1 MSEVDEEVYST
12 IFSAL
17 RHGVRRRILRMLSY
31 GHMSFTAL
39 YEKLEISSSHLTY
52 HLDSLG
58 ELVSKNDSRYKL
70 SVFGRAS
77 VDMMNSI
84 ESPPAPVDLVRGT
97 NLYKLVSAFL
107 IIALLAM
114 SSLYYNLQS
123 SSGSQEE
130 VLALKDVEIEAL
142 TARVEEL
149 SILTELSEIIEG
161 EATLKIVSQQNLGYW
176 YETSLY
182 EYPMTRYQMMENSI
196 RVFYAPSDNLNLKI
210 RLSMPLFQEDFYLP
224 VTLQRGNALLNE
236 SGVVIRRFE
245 HRNMTYAV
253 WRSPVIWSENFTQ
266 GWHNL
271 DIELPGKGWYTLS
284 LTGPIEVSSQG
295 DAGALGMWGEM
306 EDWFDILSLRVN
318 GYSTLVDEGEKP
330 VFFAEE
336 TDVQCSSYGWFSL
349 SYIMGNNTS

>member
-1 MSEVDEEVYST
+1 MHIQDGDEKRD
-12 IFSAL
+12 SA
-17 RHGVRRRILRMLSY
+17 
-31 GHMSFTAL
+31 
-39 YEKLEISSSHLTY
+39 EKRVCRGR
-52 HLDSLG
+52 DR
-58 ELVSKNDSRYKL
+58 LVATMAQEKVEGARAHKL

-130 VLALKDVEIEAL
+130 GLALKDVEIEAL

-182 EYPMTRYQMMENSI
+182 EYPMTRYQILVNPMENSI

-210 RLSMPLFQEDFYLP
+210 RLSMPLFAVCLSKPWGHSP
-224 VTLQRGNALLNE
+224 VTGWT
-236 SGVVIRRFE
+236 GV
-245 HRNMTYAV
+245 
-253 WRSPVIWSENFTQ
+253 
-266 GWHNL
+266 
-271 DIELPGKGWYTLS
+271 
-284 LTGPIEVSSQG
+284 
-295 DAGALGMWGEM
+295 
-306 EDWFDILSLRVN
+306 LR
-318 GYSTLVDEGEKP
+318 
-330 VFFAEE
+330 
-336 TDVQCSSYGWFSL
+336 
-349 SYIMGNNTS
+349 

>member
-1 MSEVDEEVYST
+1 
-12 IFSAL
+12 
-17 RHGVRRRILRMLSY
+17 
-31 GHMSFTAL
+31 MSFTAL

-114 SSLYYNLQS
+114 SSLYYNLHT

-176 YETSLY
+176 YET
-182 EYPMTRYQMMENSI
+182 
-196 RVFYAPSDNLNLKI
+196 K
-210 RLSMPLFQEDFYLP
+210 
-224 VTLQRGNALLNE
+224 
-236 SGVVIRRFE
+236 
-245 HRNMTYAV
+245 
-253 WRSPVIWSENFTQ
+253 
-266 GWHNL
+266 
-271 DIELPGKGWYTLS
+271 
-284 LTGPIEVSSQG
+284 
-295 DAGALGMWGEM
+295 
-306 EDWFDILSLRVN
+306 SLRVSHDKISN
-318 GYSTLVDEGEKP
+318 DGELNTG
-330 VFFAEE
+330 VLR
-336 TDVQCSSYGWFSL
+336 SL
-349 SYIMGNNTS
+349 R